1 MCNPSVIMDLQLR
14 LSCLGIRRLKMEGV
28 QMTAVFEF
36 TVDCL
41 LSIRFCEVTKAFL
54 FHFLQ
59 LYDTDSDVAM
69 EAADVLDEAC
79 EDEVRWTQ
87 FITI

>member
-1 MCNPSVIMDLQLR
+1 
-14 LSCLGIRRLKMEGV
+14 MESV
-28 QMTAVFEF
+28 QMAAVFEF

-41 LSIRFCEVTKAFL
+41 LSTRFCEVTKALL

-59 LYDTDSDVAM
+59 LYDTGSDVAM

-79 EDEVRWTQ
+79 EDEVSWTQ

>member
-1 MCNPSVIMDLQLR
+1 MKLFRHKRFKDGRCANDGGFRIYNLLIIYYRYVSARQQKHYFFIF
-14 LSCLGIRRLKMEGV
+14 LK
-28 QMTAVFEF
+28 
-36 TVDCL
+36 
-41 LSIRFCEVTKAFL
+41 
-54 FHFLQ
+54 

-79 EDEVRWTQ
+79 EDEVSWTR

>member
-1 MCNPSVIMDLQLR
+1 MCNPGVIMDLQLR
-14 LSCLGIRRLKMEGV
+14 SSCLGLRSLKMEGV
-28 QMTAVFEF
+28 QMAAVFEF

-41 LSIRFCEVTKAFL
+41 LSTRFCEVTKALL

-59 LYDTDSDVAM
+59 LYDTGSDVAM

-79 EDEVRWTQ
+79 EDEVSWTQ

>member
-1 MCNPSVIMDLQLR
+1 MDLQLKS
-14 LSCLGIRRLKMEGV
+14 SCLGVRSLRMEGV
-28 QMTAVFEF
+28 QMTAVFKF

-41 LSIRFCEVTKAFL
+41 LSIRFCEVTKALL
-54 FHFLQ
+54 FYFFFFLQ

-79 EDEVRWTQ
+79 EDEVS
-87 FITI
+87 

>member
-1 MCNPSVIMDLQLR
+1 MLLAI
-14 LSCLGIRRLKMEGV
+14 LSGCVLPGSQIWALPK
-28 QMTAVFEF
+28 
-36 TVDCL
+36 
-41 LSIRFCEVTKAFL
+41 
-54 FHFLQ
+54 FLQ
-59 LYDTDSDVAM
+59 LCDTDSDVAI

>member
-14 LSCLGIRRLKMEGV
+14 SSCLGIRSLEMEGV
-28 QMTAVFEF
+28 QMTAALEF
-36 TVDCL
+36 TVDRL
-41 LSIRFCEVTKAFL
+41 LSIRFCEVTKALL

-79 EDEVRWTQ
+79 EDEVSWTQ

>member
-14 LSCLGIRRLKMEGV
+14 SSCLGLRSLKMESV
-28 QMTAVFEF
+28 QMAAVFEF

-41 LSIRFCEVTKAFL
+41 LSTRFCEVTKALL

-59 LYDTDSDVAM
+59 LYDTGSDVAM

-79 EDEVRWTQ
+79 EDEVSWTQ

>member
-1 MCNPSVIMDLQLR
+1 MDLQLS

-41 LSIRFCEVTKAFL
+41 LSIRFCEVTKALL

-79 EDEVRWTQ
+79 EDEVSWTQ

>member
-1 MCNPSVIMDLQLR
+1 MDLQLR

-41 LSIRFCEVTKAFL
+41 LSIRFCEVTKGL
-54 FHFLQ
+54 FRFLQ

-79 EDEVRWTQ
+79 EDEVSWTQ

>member
-1 MCNPSVIMDLQLR
+1 MDLQLR

-28 QMTAVFEF
+28 QMTTVFEF

-41 LSIRFCEVTKAFL
+41 WSIRFCAVTKALL

-79 EDEVRWTQ
+79 EDEVSWTQ

>member
-14 LSCLGIRRLKMEGV
+14 SSCLGIRRLKMEGV

-41 LSIRFCEVTKAFL
+41 LSIRFCEVTKALL
-54 FHFLQ
+54 FHFLKA
-59 LYDTDSDVAM
+59 L
-69 EAADVLDEAC
+69 
-79 EDEVRWTQ
+79 RH
-87 FITI
+87 

>member
-1 MCNPSVIMDLQLR
+1 
-14 LSCLGIRRLKMEGV
+14 MEGV
-28 QMTAVFEF
+28 QVTAVFEF
-36 TVDCL
+36 TFDCL
-41 LSIRFCEVTKAFL
+41 LSIRFCEETKALL

-87 FITI
+87 FLTI